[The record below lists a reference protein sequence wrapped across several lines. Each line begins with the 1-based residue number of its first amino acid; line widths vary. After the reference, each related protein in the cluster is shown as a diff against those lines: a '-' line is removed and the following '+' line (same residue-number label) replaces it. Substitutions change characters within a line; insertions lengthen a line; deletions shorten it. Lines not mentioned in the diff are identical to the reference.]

1 MVELIYLCLHANLK
15 FPQRI
20 IVTQDAEKHDDEV
33 SPPVKTLYILLTT
46 DSLTTQLLNF
56 CLVKQIYYLCIHR
69 LSGKMCTFAHVSRI
83 FFGENKETKKEAEL
97 QTWNSAF
104 FVTQKS
110 LPDSNSY
117 FLGGKS
123 LYFLPTMS
131 KVAFKS
137 WHFDADQLANL
148 KQIVVA
154 GKFDAGMPS
163 PKEIGNVRMDAL
175 LAEDNTFGAIQ
186 LYKYVDLMYEPL
198 MEVRVLNI
206 SEVEALTQILKK

>member
-1 MVELIYLCLHANLK
+1 MKLYISLIGLCLNTCLLHSSRRDTYKEYESIPPLFLLSK
-15 FPQRI
+15 FMNTIKEFTHPDLGIRFDVKN
-20 IVTQDAEKHDDEV
+20 IVLSTFLLALGLGL
-33 SPPVKTLYILLTT
+33 LYYA
-46 DSLTTQLLNF
+46 LNF
-56 CLVKQIYYLCIHR
+56 EFQ
-69 LSGKMCTFAHVSRI
+69 
-83 FFGENKETKKEAEL
+83 GEN
-97 QTWNSAF
+97 SAATLLGLGVGSIIAAVVCY
-104 FVTQKS
+104 FV
-110 LPDSNSY
+110 
-117 FLGGKS
+117 GGKS

-154 GKFDAGMPS
+154 GKFDAGMPL

-186 LYKYVDLMYEPL
+186 LYKYVDLMYEPQ

-206 SEVEALTQILKK
+206 SEVETLTQILKK

>member
-1 MVELIYLCLHANLK
+1 MIGSACFFAYDQGEKLK
-15 FPQRI
+15 EKPADEI
-20 IVTQDAEKHDDEV
+20 ISV
-33 SPPVKTLYILLTT
+33 P
-46 DSLTTQLLNF
+46 
-56 CLVKQIYYLCIHR
+56 
-69 LSGKMCTFAHVSRI
+69 
-83 FFGENKETKKEAEL
+83 EA
-97 QTWNSAF
+97 AVVCY
-104 FVTQKS
+104 FV
-110 LPDSNSY
+110 
-117 FLGGKS
+117 GGKS

-154 GKFDAGMPS
+154 GKFDAGIPS

-186 LYKYVDLMYEPL
+186 LYKYVDLMYEPQ

>member
-1 MVELIYLCLHANLK
+1 MCLNTCLLHSLRRDTYQEYESIPPLYLLSKIMNTIKEFTHPDLGIRFDVKN
-15 FPQRI
+15 
-20 IVTQDAEKHDDEV
+20 IVL
-33 SPPVKTLYILLTT
+33 STLLLAIG
-46 DSLTTQLLNF
+46 LGLFYYALNF
-56 CLVKQIYYLCIHR
+56 EFQ
-69 LSGKMCTFAHVSRI
+69 
-83 FFGENKETKKEAEL
+83 GEN
-97 QTWNSAF
+97 SAATLLGLGAGSIIAAVVCY
-104 FVTQKS
+104 FV
-110 LPDSNSY
+110 
-117 FLGGKS
+117 GGKA

-186 LYKYVDLMYEPL
+186 LYKYVDLMYEPQ

>member
-1 MVELIYLCLHANLK
+1 MNTIKEFTHPDLGIRFDVKN
-15 FPQRI
+15 
-20 IVTQDAEKHDDEV
+20 IVLSTFLLALGLGL
-33 SPPVKTLYILLTT
+33 LYYA
-46 DSLTTQLLNF
+46 LNF
-56 CLVKQIYYLCIHR
+56 EFQ
-69 LSGKMCTFAHVSRI
+69 
-83 FFGENKETKKEAEL
+83 GEN
-97 QTWNSAF
+97 SAATLLGLGVGSIIAAVVCY
-104 FVTQKS
+104 FV
-110 LPDSNSY
+110 
-117 FLGGKS
+117 GGKS

-186 LYKYVDLMYEPL
+186 LYKYVDLMYEPQ
-198 MEVRVLNI
+198 MEVRVLNV
-206 SEVEALTQILKK
+206 SEVEALTQTLKK